1 MKHLT
6 SEQRYTIE
14 RMLGNG
20 YSQRKIAEIIGVDES
35 TVSKELKRNK
45 DMRSGEYRAKLA
57 HSKSEER
64 KKEKPKP

>member
-20 YSQRKIAEIIGVDES
+20 YSQRKIAETIGVDES

-45 DMRSGEYRAKLA
+45 DMRFFDV
-57 HSKSEER
+57 KSFNILLKR
-64 KKEKPKP
+64 NY